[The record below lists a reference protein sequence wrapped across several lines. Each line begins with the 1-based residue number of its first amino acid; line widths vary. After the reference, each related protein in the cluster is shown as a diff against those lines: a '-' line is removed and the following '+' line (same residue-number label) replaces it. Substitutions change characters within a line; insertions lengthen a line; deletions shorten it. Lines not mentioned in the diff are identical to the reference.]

1 MPAPRSLRDVH
12 ATLADEHRRLM
23 AKEHRLVRKLQ
34 GDAA

>member
-12 ATLADEHRRLM
+12 AALADEHR
-23 AKEHRLVRKLQ
+23 RLVRKLQ